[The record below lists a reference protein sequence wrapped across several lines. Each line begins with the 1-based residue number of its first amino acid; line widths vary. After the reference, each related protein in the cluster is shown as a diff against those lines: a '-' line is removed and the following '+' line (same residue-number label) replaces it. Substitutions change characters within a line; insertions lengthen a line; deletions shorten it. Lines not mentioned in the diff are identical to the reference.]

1 MTDKAN
7 DLVLTAPD
15 PKRHAAAIF
24 DLTGKCFSHPESY
37 YHWLK
42 HCREAY
48 FGHANYDWSASTVG
62 LLRGKVVTHWGVWG
76 YRMRIGTARVRTAG
90 IGAVATDGMLRRRG
104 LMRRTAAAGVQRAA
118 AAGYDMSVLFGIH
131 DFYHRFGYV
140 PAWPDLAY
148 VAQLDDLPRGR
159 PACRATRFCPHH
171 RDDLADLY
179 NRASAAHT
187 GTAVRPTRLRC
198 DDKRLRGYVWRGSDG
213 RAAGYLVVRLRGR
226 ELDHVDSCGET
237 REVLRHLGAVARRV
251 GVHEVRFPNLH
262 HRSGLAEWLRRSAGR
277 LETRWRRS
285 GGAMVR
291 TLNLPAALAKMTGE
305 LSRRLRRSH
314 LAAWRGGL
322 LIADPRQRVLLA
334 IADGR
339 VRAAPPAPTPHA
351 VRGGE
356 EIARLLIGADEPE
369 EVVAA
374 GGIRLAGQARK
385 LLPVLLPNEHPVLN
399 SLDRF

>member
-1 MTDKAN
+1 MTDRAGE
-7 DLVLTAPD
+7 LVLTAPD
-15 PKRHAAAIF
+15 PKRHAEAIY
-24 DLTGKCFSHPESY
+24 DLTGKCFAQEGY
-37 YHWLK
+37 YRWLR

-62 LLRGKVVTHWGVWG
+62 LLGGKVVTHWGVWG

-90 IGAVATDGMLRRRG
+90 IGAVATDGTLRRHG

-118 AAGYDMSVLFGIH
+118 AAGYDVSVLFGIH

-140 PAWPDLAY
+140 LAWPHLAY
-148 VAQLDDLPRGR
+148 AAQVSDLPRGR
-159 PACRATRFCPHH
+159 PACRATRFRPHH

-179 NRASAAHT
+179 NRANAAHT
-187 GTAVRPTRLRC
+187 GTAVRPTHLRC
-198 DDKRLRGYVWRGSDG
+198 DDKRLCGYLWHSRDG
-213 RAAGYLVVRLRGR
+213 HVAGYLVVRLRPR

-237 REVLRHLGAVARRV
+237 QEVLRHLRAAARRS
-251 GVHEVRFPNLH
+251 GIDEVRFPNLH
-262 HRSGLAEWLRRSAGR
+262 YRSSLAEWLRRTAGR
-277 LETRWRRS
+277 LEMRWRRS

-291 TLNLPAALAKMTGE
+291 TLNLAAALAKMTGE

-314 LAAWRGGL
+314 LADWRGGL
-322 LIADPRQRVLLA
+322 LVADPRQRVLLA

-339 VRAAPPAPTPHA
+339 VRIVPPAPTPHA

-356 EIARLLIGADEPE
+356 EIARLLIGADEPQ

-374 GGIRLAGQARK
+374 GGIRLAGDARK
-385 LLPVLLPNEHPVLN
+385 LVPVLFPNEHPVLN
-399 SLDRF
+399 FLDRF